1 MCRGDAV
8 VEQLP
13 SRSSPASAINPANVQ
28 LNPAVACCKGCCV
41 GSSVSLLPDAAC
53 CRNECCKL
61 LDGVCN
67 PCNSA
72 TPTNCGHVNI
82 FWLCQ
87 QTVARHC
94 GYINRFRLRLSQ
106 NRLWLWLCQ
115 EMEATDSGYV
125 NRIRLWLSQQ
135 IVATTCGGS
144 YVKKLWQDIVVMSTD
159 SGCGYVNKATT
170 CGYLN
175 RMCLCQQNVA
185 VAKVRLWLLL
195 KLHCGR
201 CIELF

>member
-13 SRSSPASAINPANVQ
+13 SRSSPASAINPASVQ

-67 PCNSA
+67 PCNST
-72 TPTNCGHVNI
+72 TPTSYGHVNI
-82 FWLCQ
+82 FWQCQ
-87 QTVARHC
+87 QIVARHC
-94 GYINRFRLRLSQ
+94 RVVNRSRLRL
-106 NRLWLWLCQ
+106 CQ
-115 EMEATDSGYV
+115 QATNFGYV
-125 NRIRLWLSQQ
+125 KQVMG
-135 IVATTCGGS
+135 VAVSTTCGGS
-144 YVKKLWQDIVVMSTD
+144 YVNKLWQDIVVMSTD

-170 CGYLN
+170 CG
-175 RMCLCQQNVA
+175 
-185 VAKVRLWLLL
+185 
-195 KLHCGR
+195 
-201 CIELF
+201 